1 MRSLGLLLLRLVAG
15 GTLAAHGYPKLFGGA
30 GKRAPE
36 VLTAAFGP
44 NFPRAVERGGPRNTG
59 AFFESIGIPQPYV
72 GAYLAGLGEFFG
84 GLAIVLG
91 LKTRLAAAVAIFD
104 LAVAIKYVH
113 WRTGFYGEGGY
124 EFPAALSGAFG
135 ALALTGP
142 GVISL
147 DALTGLKKRRRARR
161 TPDVE
166 ETEEGG

>member
-15 GTLAAHGYPKLFGGA
+15 GTLAAHGYPKLFGGP
-30 GKRAPE
+30 GKRPPE
-36 VLTAAFGP
+36 ILSAALGP
-44 NFPRAVERGGPRNTG
+44 NFPQAVERGGPRSTG

-84 GLAIVLG
+84 GLAIMLG

-113 WRTGFYGEGGY
+113 WKSGFYGEGGY
-124 EFPAALSGAFG
+124 EFPAALCGAFG
-135 ALALTGP
+135 ALAFTGP
-142 GVISL
+142 GAISV

-161 TPDVE
+161 PTD
-166 ETEEGG
+166 EEGANEQS